1 MRSLKRNFISTAVIT
16 AVALPFAVLIMWS
29 FSNRW
34 FYPELWPRQWG
45 LRAWDYVFGPASFQI
60 ITALVQSMLVAL
72 VTALISVAIGLPAGR
87 ALGLYDFKGK
97 DLISVILT
105 LPVIVPPLCVAMG
118 LHLWFIKMG
127 LASTFLGV
135 VLVHLTF
142 CLPYSVFVLWGVF
155 SNYNPDFEGQ
165 ARSLGASSWKV
176 IARVMLPLTFPGIM
190 VAGLFSFLLSWSQY
204 MSTLIIG
211 GGKVT
216 TLPILLF
223 ALMGSG
229 DRPVAA
235 AVSIVFV
242 VPAFVA
248 LLFSARYLG
257 GKSIAGIR

>member
-1 MRSLKRNFISTAVIT
+1 MRPFKRNIISAVVIT
-16 AVALPFAVLIMWS
+16 TVTLPFAVLMMWS

-34 FYPELWPRQWG
+34 FYPEMWPRQWG
-45 LRAWDYVFGPASFQI
+45 FRAWDYVFDTAGFQI
-60 ITALVQSMLVAL
+60 ISALIQSMLVAL
-72 VTALISVAIGLPAGR
+72 VTAVLSVAIGLPAGR

-127 LASTFLGV
+127 LASTFSGV

-155 SNYNPDFEGQ
+155 SNYNPDYEAQ

-176 IARVMLPLTFPGIM
+176 MARVMLPLIFPGVM

-204 MSTLIIG
+204 LSTLIIG
-211 GGKVT
+211 GGRVT